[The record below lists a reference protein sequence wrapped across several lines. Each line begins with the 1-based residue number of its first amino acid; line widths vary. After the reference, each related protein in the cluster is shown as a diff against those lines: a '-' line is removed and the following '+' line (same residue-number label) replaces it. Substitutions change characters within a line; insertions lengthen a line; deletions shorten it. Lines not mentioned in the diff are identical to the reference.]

1 MNKTLR
7 YSLIAVAA
15 VVAVVLL
22 LPFLVPVDSYR
33 GRIETAAES
42 ATGRALHIDGPMRLM
57 LFPQFG
63 LKAEKVTF
71 ANMPGGRAAAMA
83 SIGDIRLAIHFLP
96 LLTGHVVVDQIVL
109 DRPVIALEV
118 NAEGQP
124 NWALGNG
131 KTKSEGSSVTL
142 PLDTQFSGI
151 KITDG
156 QISYTNI
163 KTLTYRAVD
172 HVNATIGITQLDQ
185 PVSLDGNL
193 TENGHKIDFDGRIA
207 TIKTLLGNGTT
218 ALDLSLTSDMMQ
230 ASFKG
235 LLDPAGTL
243 TGHFK
248 FDTPSLRNMAGW
260 LGEALPAGGGLGRTS
275 LESQIVSKDKV
286 TTFSGLQLTLDHAK
300 MAGHLVIDAHGEVP
314 DVTGA
319 LSIDRLDLN
328 PYLLA
333 GTPSAPQPQHSTQ
346 SGWSKT
352 PFSFALL
359 KRVDANLSLGVGGL
373 RLRNLHLGKTVLNVT
388 LAGGALTARLD
399 PITLYGGTGQAEL
412 DVNGRSAVPVFRN
425 TLKFDNVALRPFL
438 SDTLGVDSIE
448 GSGSLALAIT
458 SQGTSAYAVMHALS
472 GKGSIIA
479 GQGRIRG
486 VDLGAVAR
494 TIQTVLGG
502 GATGTSATT
511 DFHDMGGSFVIAGG
525 VLANKDFRLSG
536 PLLSMTGAG
545 TIDIGNRAINFRVV
559 PKAAVGGAR
568 GLSIG
573 IPFRITGS
581 WDHVHYAPDL
591 TGVVN
596 GLMQNLESGRA
607 PFKGLFGGGNK
618 TKSGQKKQS
627 PQDLL
632 RGLFGQH

>member
-7 YSLIAVAA
+7 YSLVALAA
-15 VVAVVLL
+15 VITVVLL
-22 LPFLVPVDSYR
+22 LPFLVPVGAYR
-33 GRIETAAES
+33 GRIESAAES
-42 ATGRALHIDGPMRLM
+42 ATGRTLRIDGPMRLM

-83 SIGDIRLAIHFLP
+83 SVGDIRLTIHFLP
-96 LLTGHVVVDQIVL
+96 LLTGHVVVDQIIL
-109 DRPVIALEV
+109 DHPVIALEV
-118 NAEGQP
+118 NAEGRP
-124 NWALGNG
+124 NWALGKG
-131 KTKSEGSSVTL
+131 ETKSGTSSVTL
-142 PLDTQFSGI
+142 PTDTQFSGI

-156 QISYTNI
+156 RISYTNI

-172 HVNATIGITQLDQ
+172 HVNATIGITQLDR

-193 TENGHKIDFDGRIA
+193 TENGHKIDFDGHVA
-207 TIKTLLGNGTT
+207 TIQTLLGNGTT
-218 ALDLSLTSDMMQ
+218 ALDLSLTSDMLQ

-260 LGEALPAGGGLGRTS
+260 LGDALPAGGGLGRTS

-286 TTFSGLQLTLDHAK
+286 TTFSGMQLTLDRSR
-300 MAGHLVIDAHGEVP
+300 MAGQLTIDAHGEVP
-314 DVTGA
+314 DLTGT

-328 PYLLA
+328 PYLAA
-333 GTPSAPQPQHSTQ
+333 GKPSGPASPQM
-346 SGWSKT
+346 GWSRA

-359 KRVDANLSLGVGGL
+359 KRVDASLSLSIGAL
-373 RLRNLHLGKTVLNVT
+373 RIRNLRLGKTVLNVA
-388 LAGGALTARLD
+388 LYGGALTARLD

-412 DVNGRSAVPVFRN
+412 DVDGRSPVPVFHN
-425 TLKFDNVALRPFL
+425 TLQFNNVALRPFL
-438 SDTLGVDSIE
+438 TDTLGISSIE
-448 GSGSLALAIT
+448 GSGSLSLAIA
-458 SQGTSAYAVMHALS
+458 SHGTNAFAVMHTLS
-472 GKGSIIA
+472 GKGSIAA

-502 GATGTSATT
+502 GATGTAATT
-511 DFHDMGGSFVIAGG
+511 DFHDMGGTFVIANG

-536 PLLSMTGAG
+536 PLLSMTGTGAIDVG
-545 TIDIGNRAINFRVV
+545 NRTIDFRLV
-559 PKAAVGGAR
+559 PKAAVGGSR

-573 IPFRITGS
+573 IPFRIQGS
-581 WDHVHYAPDL
+581 WDHVHYAPDVAGMVG
-591 TGVVN
+591 GV
-596 GLMQNLESGRA
+596 LQNLESGRA
-607 PFKGLFGGGNK
+607 PFKGLFGGGK
-618 TKSGQKKQS
+618 TKPQSSQKKKKS
-627 PQDLL
+627 PEDVLKNM
-632 RGLFGQH
+632 FGIH